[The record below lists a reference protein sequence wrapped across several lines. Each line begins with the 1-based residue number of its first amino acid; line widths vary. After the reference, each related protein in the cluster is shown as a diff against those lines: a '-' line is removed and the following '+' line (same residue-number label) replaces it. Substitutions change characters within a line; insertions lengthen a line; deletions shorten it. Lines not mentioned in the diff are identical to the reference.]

1 MEPASKATL
10 RAVAQLAPG
19 RARLQQLLSK
29 GREAARHSQG
39 CWLRGHPAGDMC
51 LPSRELN
58 PAGRGRCQP
67 PAWESMGGSM
77 QEELAVGGGEEAL
90 SVPAA
95 R

>member
-19 RARLQQLLSK
+19 RARLQQLLSE

-58 PAGRGRCQP
+58 PAGRGRCQH